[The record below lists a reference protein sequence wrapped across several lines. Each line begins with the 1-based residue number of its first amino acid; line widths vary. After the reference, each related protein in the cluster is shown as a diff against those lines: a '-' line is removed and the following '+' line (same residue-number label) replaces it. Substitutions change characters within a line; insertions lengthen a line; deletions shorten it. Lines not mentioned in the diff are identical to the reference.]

1 MIAAAL
7 AALAYNS
14 TSKPIEDDSV
24 ARMERAVDALDER
37 RKELLADIINM
48 TKLDDDIGKVW
59 S

>member
-7 AALAYNS
+7 AALAYGS
-14 TSKPIEDDSV
+14 TPKPVQNDSV

-37 RKELLADIINM
+37 RKELLADIIDAA
-48 TKLDDDIGKVW
+48 KLDDDIGQVW